1 MFNPKSWAMAFIN
14 SVEKAEDD
22 SSAREIAIRFFQLL
36 VMKKRIRHI
45 NLVITE
51 IENISNIRRGI
62 IAASVEYAFPFEPA
76 AESNEQGPEV
86 HGSPPEKRFESV
98 LCETIKKRTG
108 ASGIDL
114 TARVNPDLIG
124 GYRLKIGDEI
134 IDASI
139 RGQLRKMENYL
150 AAGDGVN

>member
-1 MFNPKSWAMAFIN
+1 MFNHKSWAAAFIN

-22 SSAREIAIRFFQLL
+22 SAAREIAIRFFQLM
-36 VMKKRIRHI
+36 VRKKRTRHI
-45 NLVITE
+45 DSVITE
-51 IENISNIRRGI
+51 IKNILNKRHGI
-62 IAASVEYAFPFEPA
+62 IAASVEYAFPESA
-76 AESNEQGPEV
+76 AEPNGKGPKV
-86 HGSPPEKRFESV
+86 HGSPPGKGFESI

-114 TARVNPDLIG
+114 TMQVNPDLIG

-139 RGQLRKMENYL
+139 RGQLRKMESCL
-150 AAGDGVN
+150 ASGDGVN